1 MKPKAIIGILLIFI
15 GVVAFA
21 YQGFTYTTRETAID
35 LGPLQIT
42 AEKSHTI
49 PLPPVVGTVLLAGGI
64 LLLVLSRKQ
73 A

>member
-1 MKPKAIIGILLIFI
+1 M
-15 GVVAFA
+15 A
-21 YQGFTYTTRETAID
+21 YLGRGGGATRETAID

-49 PLPPVVGTVLLAGGI
+49 PLPPVVGDVLLAGGI